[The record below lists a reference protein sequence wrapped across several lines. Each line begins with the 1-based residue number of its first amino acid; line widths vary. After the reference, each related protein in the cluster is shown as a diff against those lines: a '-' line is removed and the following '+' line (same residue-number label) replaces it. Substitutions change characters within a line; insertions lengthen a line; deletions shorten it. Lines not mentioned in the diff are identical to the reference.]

1 LLVTGPC
8 PAIPEHL
15 RGFDY
20 TGPNRYFLTLCTH
33 QRALYFVEGQHVAL
47 VSEQFQRA
55 SREQA
60 FAVIAYCFM
69 PDHVHLLVAGER
81 DDADLKRFMKYAKQY
96 SGFNFRQ
103 LTGLFL
109 WQRYGYERVLRNE
122 ETTPAVARYTIA
134 NPVRA
139 GIVRAPADD
148 PFWGS
153 LVYTREALLE
163 YIQRAT

>member
-1 LLVTGPC
+1 MSRY
-8 PAIPEHL
+8 PEHL
-15 RGFDY
+15 RSFGY
-20 TGPNRYFLTLCTH
+20 TGANRYFLTMCTN
-33 QRALYFVEGQHVAL
+33 QRARYFVEGQHVAL
-47 VSEQFQRA
+47 VSEQFRRA

-81 DDADLKRFMKYAKQY
+81 DDADLKRCTKDAKQY
-96 SGFNFRQ
+96 SGFYFRQ
-103 LTGLFL
+103 LTGLVL

-122 ETTPAVARYTIA
+122 EATPAVARYTIA

-139 GIVRAPADD
+139 GIVQSPADY

-153 LVYTREALLE
+153 FVYTREALLE
-163 YIQRAT
+163 YIQRAA